1 MLASTSLFSRA
12 AGAAQTAMASLAEEG
27 RNAIAAEHVRPV
39 LHLLLS
45 DTSELISQTATLPDG
60 CLTVCANLKRIMDL
74 VRLKEVEAAVRDRFG
89 PPACRIF
96 RLLTIKRQLEQK
108 QVSSQPRSSGAAAC
122 VCVCVCVCVWVGVWV
137 CGWMVR

>member
-1 MLASTSLFSRA
+1 MRA
-12 AGAAQTAMASLAEEG
+12 RTLGAAQTAMASLAEEG
-27 RNAIAAEHVRPV
+27 KDAIAAEIVRPV
-39 LHLLLS
+39 LQLLLS

-60 CLTVCANLKRIMDL
+60 GLTVCANLKRIMDL

-108 QVSSQPRSSGAAAC
+108 QVRWFATRPSCAAGPRVRLC
-122 VCVCVCVCVWVGVWV
+122 VCVCLCLCVAG
-137 CGWMVR
+137 